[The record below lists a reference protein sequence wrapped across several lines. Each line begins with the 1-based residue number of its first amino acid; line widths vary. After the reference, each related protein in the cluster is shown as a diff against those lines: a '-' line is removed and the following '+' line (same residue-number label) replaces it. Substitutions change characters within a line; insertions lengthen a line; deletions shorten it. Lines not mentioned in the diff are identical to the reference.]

1 MCCVSDNC
9 YHLVAEENIYIS
21 CNFFCSGKINKS
33 EHLTLFPPGTAV
45 SDWKFLCP
53 SAKFFVMDFR
63 GQTRIDVK
71 ISENLISSSTS
82 EMKSY
87 L

>member
-1 MCCVSDNC
+1 
-9 YHLVAEENIYIS
+9 LVAEENIYIS

-53 SAKFFVMDFR
+53 SAKFFCDGLQR
-63 GQTRIDVK
+63 PNKNGC
-71 ISENLISSSTS
+71 EN
-82 EMKSY
+82 K
-87 L
+87 